1 VSTILK
7 ALKKLEQEQEGQR
20 RASSGQAYF
29 GPSTA
34 VGSRASALRWG
45 TAKWIRRGLA
55 TLLILVLAGTSYYYY
70 QQSHYARRSR
80 MNQAEQRG
88 DAGPVERRPAVSA
101 VPGKPLQAPAV
112 LPQQP
117 AAKLPPGAAA
127 RQTGSQALQPEN
139 RAEKSRP
146 PSPSQIPVR
155 DTAAGPPAQ
164 RQPPMEVIKAAPQ
177 PQSTATAPVPV
188 GPQQRKGASAAAPAP
203 VPQPLPSQEPGREA
217 PPVAR
222 DPAGSSGG
230 GAYENAILLTD
241 GRLKVQALA
250 WSPVAEDR
258 MAVINTRILHEGDKV
273 DGFSVLAIRRDDVV
287 VREKGVVYR
296 VPFGFP

>member
-1 VSTILK
+1 
-7 ALKKLEQEQEGQR
+7 
-20 RASSGQAYF
+20 
-29 GPSTA
+29 
-34 VGSRASALRWG
+34 
-45 TAKWIRRGLA
+45 
-55 TLLILVLAGTSYYYY
+55 LLILVLAGTSYYYY